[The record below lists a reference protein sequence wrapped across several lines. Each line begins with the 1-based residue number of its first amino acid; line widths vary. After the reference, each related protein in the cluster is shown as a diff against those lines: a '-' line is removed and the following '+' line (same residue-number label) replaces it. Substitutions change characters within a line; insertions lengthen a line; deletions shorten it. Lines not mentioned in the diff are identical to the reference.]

1 MSLIGHI
8 RDTFLT
14 LMAVSLN
21 RRYILKHGCFQTHT
35 SASVCNDV
43 ISFLLSFFS
52 FFFFMDSVIICS
64 CNLRV
69 FQFLT
74 LSLFMFGI
82 RLEFLNFLKK
92 NV

>member
-1 MSLIGHI
+1 MMSFH
-8 RDTFLT
+8 F
-14 LMAVSLN
+14 
-21 RRYILKHGCFQTHT
+21 YCPF
-35 SASVCNDV
+35 
-43 ISFLLSFFS
+43 LSFV
-52 FFFFMDSVIICS
+52 FFMDSVIICS

-82 RLEFLNFLKK
+82 RLEFFYFLKK

>member
-14 LMAVSLN
+14 FMAVSLN

-35 SASVCNDV
+35 SASVYNV

>member
-1 MSLIGHI
+1 
-8 RDTFLT
+8 
-14 LMAVSLN
+14 MAVSLN
-21 RRYILKHGCFQTHT
+21 HRYILKHGYFQTHT
-35 SASVCNDV
+35 SASVYNDV
-43 ISFLLSFFS
+43 ISFLLSFFFLFS
-52 FFFFMDSVIICS
+52 FFMDSVIICS